1 MNANK
6 ILKAGNVRKKHPIYL
21 QIAQGLST
29 VDQLKYVKIY
39 NERIM
44 ASNMLSDNGKKE
56 PIVNV
61 GEDSIVGVELLIDE
75 INQVVQFYA
84 ITSSE
89 KGCGEKIV
97 SSVVNAVPDDWQ
109 IVVVMDWSAGF
120 WEVMTERYPR
130 LVVC

>member
-6 ILKAGNVRKKHPIYL
+6 ILKAGNVRKEHPIYL

-130 LVVC
+130 LVVF

>member
-6 ILKAGNVRKKHPIYL
+6 ILKAGNVRKGHPIYL
-21 QIAQGLST
+21 QIAQGLT
-29 VDQLKYVKIY
+29 TIDQLKYVKIY

-61 GEDSIVGVELLIDE
+61 GKDSIIGVELLIDE

-120 WEVMTERYPR
+120 WEVMVERYPR
-130 LVVC
+130 LVVF

>member
-6 ILKAGNVRKKHPIYL
+6 ILKAGNVRKGHPIYL

-29 VDQLKYVKIY
+29 IDQLKYVKIY

-61 GEDSIVGVELLIDE
+61 GKDSIVGVELLIDE

-120 WEVMTERYPR
+120 WEVMVERYPR
-130 LVVC
+130 LVVF

>member
-1 MNANK
+1 MSDK
-6 ILKAGNVRKKHPIYL
+6 ILKAGNVRNEHAIYMK
-21 QIAQGLST
+21 IAHGLST
-29 VDQLKYVKIY
+29 VDQLEYVKIY
-39 NERIM
+39 QERIL

-120 WEVMTERYPR
+120 WDVMTKRYPR
-130 LVVC
+130 IVVF

>member
-6 ILKAGNVRKKHPIYL
+6 ILKAGNVRKGHPIYL

-29 VDQLKYVKIY
+29 IDQLKYVKIY

-61 GEDSIVGVELLIDE
+61 GKDSIVGVELLIDE

-120 WEVMTERYPR
+120 WEVMAERYPR
-130 LVVC
+130 LVVF

>member
-1 MNANK
+1 
-6 ILKAGNVRKKHPIYL
+6 
-21 QIAQGLST
+21 
-29 VDQLKYVKIY
+29 VKIY

-61 GEDSIVGVELLIDE
+61 GKDSIVGVELLIDE

-109 IVVVMDWSAGF
+109 IVVVMDWSVGF
-120 WEVMTERYPR
+120 WEVMVERYPR
-130 LVVC
+130 LVVF